1 MSDNVGIKD
10 ASGNTKAI
18 AADDDG
24 TALHQRVLVEFG
36 PDGSPVQVT
45 TGTPLPVAVMSSVA
59 TSVSVTASVPL
70 SVSSTRSSTPTQS
83 SVAGSATNVTLLA
96 SNANR
101 LGATFYNDS
110 TANLYLKLGATAST
124 SSFTILLLGGDYY
137 EVPFSYTG
145 QIDGLWASA
154 TGNARIT
161 ELT

>member
-10 ASGNTKAI
+10 ASGNTKSI

-45 TGTPLPVAVMSSVA
+45 TANPLPVSLL
-59 TSVSVTASVPL
+59 ASVPL
-70 SVSSTRSSTPTQS
+70 SVASTRSSTGTES
-83 SVAGSATNVTLLA
+83 NVAGSASSVTLLA

-101 LGATFYNDS
+101 LGATIYNDS
-110 TANLYLKLGATAST
+110 TANLYVKLGATASAT
-124 SSFTILLLGGDYY
+124 SFTILLAANDYY
-137 EVPFSYTG
+137 EVPFGYTG
-145 QIDGLWASA
+145 IIDGSWASA